1 MSTENRIIYL
11 LEGANAPYGGVAA
24 IYRHVEILSA
34 QGFKAFVGLRTKPA
48 TDFYGMNAPLL
59 IYGGYLEV
67 RQGDVFVVP
76 ECFPHLV
83 KALVGTPA
91 KRLMFCQNQY
101 YLPFSSD
108 PRAGIAEFGVHGVI
122 VSSQAAREFF
132 RDVYRLADLPLL
144 PYAIDPARFAPTG
157 RKNCQ
162 IAFMPRKLPQEAA
175 FIESVFRR
183 RHGRYADV
191 PWLRID
197 SVTQREAARLMGES
211 TCFLSLSHRE
221 SFGLPP
227 LEAMACGCLVAGF
240 HGDGGREY
248 MTPENG
254 WWAETDDYKAC
265 ADGLAA
271 ALAVLDT
278 GGAALDARRAAMAA
292 TVERYNPARLES
304 ALLAF
309 WRRQLEEFDWPEQ
322 AGQKLSVALPE
333 FTAASPWWRGSRDW
347 MPPII
352 LRAGSRLKSHLRQ
365 FASSRHWPKS

>member
-1 MSTENRIIYL
+1 MNNRIVYM
-11 LEGANAPYGGVAA
+11 LEPSPFPYGGYAN
-24 IYRHVEILSA
+24 IYRHVEILNA
-34 QGFKAFVGLRTKPA
+34 HGFTAFVGLRAKPE

-59 IYGGYLEV
+59 THGGYLEV
-67 RQGDVFVVP
+67 QPGDVFVIP
-76 ECFPHLV
+76 ECFPYLV

-101 YLPFSSD
+101 FLPFTSD

-122 VSSQAAREFF
+122 ASSQAVSDFF
-132 RDVYRLADLPLL
+132 RDVYGVAELPLL
-144 PYAIDPARFAPTG
+144 PYAIDPARFTPD
-157 RKNCQ
+157 RNKKRQ
-162 IAFMPRKLPQEAA
+162 IAFMPRKLPQDAS
-175 FIESVFRR
+175 FIDSVFKRR
-183 RHGRYADV
+183 YAHYADV

-197 SVTQREAARLMGES
+197 GLTQREAARLMGES
-211 TCFLSLSHRE
+211 SCFLSLSHKE
-221 SFGLPP
+221 SFGLPS

-254 WWAETDDYKAC
+254 WWAETGDYNAC

-271 ALAVLDT
+271 ALAVFDM
-278 GGAALDARRAAMAA
+278 GGPALEARRASMAA

-309 WRRQLEEFDWPEQ
+309 WRGQVADFELPEHV
-322 AGQKLSVALPE
+322 GQKLTVSLPTDAGAAAL
-333 FTAASPWWRGSRDW
+333 TWRDW

-352 LRAGSRLKSHLRQ
+352 QRAVSNLRQ
-365 FASSRHWPKS
+365 RAWAHKDSNLGPAD